1 MRIIYHITYF
11 NVIVLIL
18 SFLLRQ
24 YDNVKK
30 KTFNVQ
36 THFSGAYR
44 FTECHGYWRLF
55 GSMPNLTF
63 GVTSASVNNI
73 DDGEQLNQEELV
85 YI

>member
-1 MRIIYHITYF
+1 MY
-11 NVIVLIL
+11 
-18 SFLLRQ
+18 
-24 YDNVKK
+24 K
-30 KTFNVQ
+30 
-36 THFSGAYR
+36 THFCGVYR

-55 GSMPNLTF
+55 VSMPNLTF

>member
-1 MRIIYHITYF
+1 MY
-11 NVIVLIL
+11 
-18 SFLLRQ
+18 
-24 YDNVKK
+24 K
-30 KTFNVQ
+30 
-36 THFSGAYR
+36 THFGGAYR

-63 GVTSASVNNI
+63 SVTSASVNNI